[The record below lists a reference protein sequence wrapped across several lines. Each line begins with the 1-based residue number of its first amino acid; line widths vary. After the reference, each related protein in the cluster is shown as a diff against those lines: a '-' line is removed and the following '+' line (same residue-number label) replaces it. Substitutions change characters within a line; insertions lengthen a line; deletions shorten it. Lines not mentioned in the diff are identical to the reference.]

1 MLTDL
6 GANIGDS
13 VVPVAAMRPR
23 RQVNKLTFSRYSRHT
38 VDTVDTVNRVN
49 MVNSCNRK
57 DSHDRQTYVKLQ
69 DQ

>member
-23 RQVNKLTFSRYSRHT
+23 RQVDKLTFSQYSRH
-38 VDTVDTVNRVN
+38 TVDTVNRVN